1 MVVGYQHTNK
11 RSSHGLGSSGIDDRE
26 RALGHTL
33 EETLVRN
40 LLEHAADY
48 PWRIQDIGVLGLW
61 LDETRSYRLHVWN
74 PDGAVGEPPI
84 HDHPFD
90 FTSTV
95 VVGELVNTRYVED
108 SNGAEY
114 VRERYVPG
122 REDDR
127 RVDTVRLL
135 GTSETLR
142 AGTRYRQLA
151 HELHDSRQI
160 PGTVT
165 VLQFEHVSD
174 DLPEVS
180 ACRRPGTPWVT
191 GQARTPTP
199 DEVKRITATALA
211 LFDDSPPRPSPK
223 GSDTSHR

>member
-1 MVVGYQHTNK
+1 M
-11 RSSHGLGSSGIDDRE
+11 RDESRASH
-26 RALGHTL
+26 HTL
-33 EETLVRN
+33 EQTLVRN

-61 LDETRSYRLHVWN
+61 LDEARSYRLHVWHRES
-74 PDGAVGEPPI
+74 AVAEPPI

-90 FTSTV
+90 FTSSV
-95 VVGELVNTRYVED
+95 IVGELVNTRYVED
-108 SNGAEY
+108 PNGPEY

-122 REDDR
+122 HEDDR
-127 RVDTVRLL
+127 RVDAVRLL

-142 AGTRYRQLA
+142 AGARYRQVA
-151 HELHDSRQI
+151 HELHNSQQV

-165 VLQFEHVSD
+165 VLHFEHMSD

-191 GQARTPTP
+191 GQARTPSS

-211 LFDDSPPRPSPK
+211 LFDAPRAADR
-223 GSDTSHR
+223 G